1 MHSSR
6 VRLGELLVKSALL
19 SQQQLDE
26 TLALQRQDGRRLGT
40 LLVETGLI
48 SETQVTQILS
58 QQLSVP
64 WVSLTHIDFSQD
76 LLDLVPREVVVNYC
90 LVPIYVRRVRGL
102 GETLYVAMDDPTN
115 STALAEVAQYS
126 GLQVR
131 AMIAPPSDIRRAI
144 QEHYGIPPREP
155 PGSLRRP
162 SEGRSS
168 VPPSSAPTEVEPEP
182 LEPEVEPAKAEG
194 AESVDAVEDAEG
206 TASAAGPES
215 GALDETTMQSSSGS
229 DKSGILPPPK
239 TTGKARTRPRPGA
252 AALLSLTLLDGT
264 TVRLPS
270 RGGAAKAPASKE
282 ADALTTQDLL
292 AALRAM
298 AHGVDAKEIVEQEV
312 RWEALFS
319 ALLSLLLRKHLITD
333 WEFIE
338 EYQKSSGE

>member
-26 TLALQRQDGRRLGT
+26 TLSLQSQDGRRLGT

-64 WVSLTHIDFSQD
+64 WVSLIHIDFSRE
-76 LLDLVPREVVVNYC
+76 LLELVPREVVVNYC
-90 LVPIYVRRVRGL
+90 LIPIYVRRVRGL

-115 STALAEVAQYS
+115 STALSEVSQYS

-155 PGSLRRP
+155 PGSIRTRP
-162 SEGRSS
+162 MEETSEVAGSS
-168 VPPSSAPTEVEPEP
+168 PPTEVDSKPSGPPSSVAEASQASDARNSAARAS
-182 LEPEVEPAKAEG
+182 EPAPDSRVLEEATLQSP
-194 AESVDAVEDAEG
+194 A
-206 TASAAGPES
+206 TADQG
-215 GALDETTMQSSSGS
+215 GM
-229 DKSGILPPPK
+229 LPPPN
-239 TTGKARTRPRPGA
+239 TAGRTGSKKRPGPA
-252 AALLSLTLLDGT
+252 SLLSLTLLDGT
-264 TVRLPS
+264 TVRLP
-270 RGGAAKAPASKE
+270 RGGTSPEAAAAS
-282 ADALTTQDLL
+282 DSDGLTTKDLV

-298 AHGVDAKEIVEQEV
+298 SHGVDATEMVGKEV
-312 RWEALFS
+312 RWESLFA
-319 ALLSLLLRKHLITD
+319 ALLSLLLRKHLISD

-338 EYQKSSGE
+338 EYEKSSGE